1 MPVTDLSAYLDWR
14 ERFAVDASLY
24 TLDYLDYLVTEGR
37 GKFWSTPE
45 AAIVAE
51 VKTYPTG
58 AKVIHGLVAAGEL
71 SEITGHLIPV
81 AEAWAKEHGCVYAII
96 ESREGWM
103 RQLRGSGY
111 EPFQVSLRKA
121 L

>member
-1 MPVTDLSAYLDWR
+1 MSGYARFRDGFAEALDPELYTIEYLDW
-14 ERFAVDASLY
+14 
-24 TLDYLDYLVTEGR
+24 LVAEGR
-37 GKFWSTPE
+37 ALFWATE
-45 AAIVAE
+45 RGAILAE

-58 AKVIHGLVAAGEL
+58 AKAIHGLVATGEL
-71 SEITGHLIPV
+71 EEITDILIPA
-81 AEAWAKEHGCVYAII
+81 AEAWARASECKFAII
-96 ESREGWM
+96 ESRDGWR